1 MDRAVTPPP
10 ASRASMASAAPPV
23 PALPRRRRQ
32 GRPGATHAGYNEGET
47 AAWAYVGVDACR
59 AGWVAVRRDQQ
70 GKWDVGVYPRI
81 SDLLEAHRHA
91 VLVLIDM
98 PIGLPDGE
106 QVKFRACDELAAA
119 IVGRA
124 KVFAVPPR
132 PALEADDVRTALAI
146 ARRLTGKGFFL
157 VWRLKDRIFEVEE
170 VLGSPDSPWRGRLR
184 EAHPEVCFASL
195 RRGPHG
201 EPAPAVFPK
210 HTPAGCQERLAILA
224 PLVGSAV
231 LNRLLKKAGSIKGVQ
246 DDDVLDAAVLAVVA
260 WLGSVENRLAT
271 LPLDPPADPMT
282 GLPMEMVYLGP
293 PFGDAGGRRPPG
305 HGDELGWP
313 CGKDPHRRLTL
324 HEAILIV
331 LICAGRPLT
340 PREIADLIEKKGLYR
355 QRSGRPVTPQQV
367 RRRMRIHR
375 WLFEELKDTSPRRFD
390 VRRSDPCRR

>member
-1 MDRAVTPPP
+1 
-10 ASRASMASAAPPV
+10 MASAAPPV

-132 PALEADDVRTALAI
+132 PALEADDVRTALAM

-210 HTPAGCQERLAILA
+210 QTPPGRNERLASLA
-224 PLVGSAV
+224 PLIGSAV
-231 LNRLLKKAGSIKGVQ
+231 LNRLKEGRVSQGRPGRRRAGRRGPGRSSVARLGGEPAGHAATGPTRGSRDRPADGHGVPVGVR
-246 DDDVLDAAVLAVVA
+246 DVLFV
-260 WLGSVENRLAT
+260 
-271 LPLDPPADPMT
+271 
-282 GLPMEMVYLGP
+282 
-293 PFGDAGGRRPPG
+293 
-305 HGDELGWP
+305 
-313 CGKDPHRRLTL
+313 
-324 HEAILIV
+324 
-331 LICAGRPLT
+331 
-340 PREIADLIEKKGLYR
+340 
-355 QRSGRPVTPQQV
+355 
-367 RRRMRIHR
+367 
-375 WLFEELKDTSPRRFD
+375 
-390 VRRSDPCRR
+390 